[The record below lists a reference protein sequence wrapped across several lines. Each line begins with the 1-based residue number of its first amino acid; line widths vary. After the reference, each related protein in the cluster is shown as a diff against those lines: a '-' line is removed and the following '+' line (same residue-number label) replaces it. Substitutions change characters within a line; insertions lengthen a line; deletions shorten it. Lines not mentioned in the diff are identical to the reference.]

1 MENYQEIIAIKEQ
14 LLELSKAI
22 LNTNDQLSFQSLVLP
37 AINQLIKFSS
47 LLIIVDD
54 QSTDPR
60 RSMLLSMDKEQVPIP
75 EDSRQNEQA
84 NKSSEDEI
92 IFQVLQSKQPMIWS
106 MSELMKMEQRPVFLT
121 RHRINQIKTIMA
133 VPFFKESGT
142 KGAIFFLRGNADA
155 FSPAE
160 VNLSVEIA
168 SLISCNITSIIDAE
182 NRKIK
187 KHINALTNSFLTDSV
202 SVSNKS
208 ELIGLMKK
216 AFKEFSFIEAA
227 GLLLVENNEEKIT
240 LHLVKQAPGNLFGKD
255 WSNPEAAE
263 ITPTMPL
270 YNLVTGL
277 QRSSAYA
284 YEEILKLGKTQSF
297 LLPLPVHSHKEFE
310 IFPFFYDGEIIGALL
325 YITAPTI
332 DKNIYRENR
341 DLIFFQLSLLLR
353 EIATLERQE
362 KLKNELNIL
371 KRMQEDETRREGL
384 KKEDFHNYIIGNS
397 PEMSGLF
404 QLLTKVARTE
414 SSVLILGETGTG
426 KELIAHAVHQSSLRK
441 EQPFIKV
448 NCATLPAN
456 LIESE
461 LFGHERGSFTGAFE
475 RKIGKFEQ
483 ANNGTLFLDEIGEL
497 PLNLQTKLLRALQ
510 EKEIERIGGK
520 HTIKIDIRIIA
531 ATNRDLFQ
539 DIQSG
544 SFRSDLYFR
553 LNVFPLH
560 LPPLRERKEDIP
572 LLVKY
577 FADKYGRR
585 SKYAKYFSSNAMK
598 QLFAYNWPGNVRE
611 LEHLIQRSVVLSKG
625 KVINEIFLPHANK
638 GGLNTPLVNAE
649 VKTIEEVE
657 REHILKVLKMVN
669 GKVSGIGGAAE
680 MLKIPATTLSSKI
693 LKLKIKKSFLDQSD
707 DQ

>member
-1 MENYQEIIAIKEQ
+1 MENYQEIISVKER

-22 LNTNDQLSFQSLVLP
+22 LKANNETSFQSLVLP
-37 AINQLIKFSS
+37 VINQLIKISGILVVAREENTDSRKSMFLS
-47 LLIIVDD
+47 L
-54 QSTDPR
+54 
-60 RSMLLSMDKEQVPIP
+60 DKTRLPIP
-75 EDSRQNEQA
+75 EDSRQGEHMR
-84 NKSSEDEI
+84 KSSEEEI
-92 IFQVLQSKQPMIWS
+92 ILQVLQSKQPIIWS
-106 MSELMKMEQRPVFLT
+106 MSELMKMEQRPAFLT
-121 RHRINQIKTIMA
+121 RLRINQTKTIMA
-133 VPFFKESGT
+133 VPFFRESGT
-142 KGAIFFLRGNADA
+142 EGAVFFLSEKTETFN
-155 FSPAE
+155 PAE
-160 VNLSVEIA
+160 IDLSQEIA
-168 SLISCNITSIIDAE
+168 EFISYNIIDIIDSE

-187 KHINALTNSFLTDSV
+187 SQINALTNSFLTNSMSV
-202 SVSNKS
+202 NNKT
-208 ELIGLMKK
+208 ELLTLMKK
-216 AFKEFSFIEAA
+216 SFKEIPFIDGA
-227 GLLLVENNEEKIT
+227 GLLLFEDNDEKIT
-240 LHLVKQAPGNLFGKD
+240 LNLIKQAPGNLFGKE
-255 WSNPEAAE
+255 WSNFEGPE
-263 ITPTMPL
+263 INRNTPL
-270 YNLVTGL
+270 YDLITGL
-277 QRSSAYA
+277 QTSSTYA

-297 LLPLPVHSHKEFE
+297 LLPLPIYNHRELE
-310 IFPFFYDGEIIGALL
+310 IFPFFYEEKIIGALFYL
-325 YITAPTI
+325 ISPTV
-332 DKNIYRENR
+332 DESIYREDR
-341 DLIFFQLSLLLR
+341 DLILARLNLLFR
-353 EIATLERQE
+353 EILTIEQGE

-371 KRMQEDETRREGL
+371 KRMMEVESQQESL
-384 KKEDFHNYIIGNS
+384 KKNDFHNYIIGKS
-397 PEMSGLF
+397 PEMTGIF
-404 QLLTKVARTE
+404 QLLTKVAGTE

-426 KELIAHAVHQSSLRK
+426 KELVAHAVHENSQRK

-483 ANNGTLFLDEIGEL
+483 ANNGTLFLDEVGEL

-520 HTIKIDIRIIA
+520 NTIKIDIRIIA

-539 DIQSG
+539 AIQSG

-577 FADKYGRR
+577 FADKYGKR
-585 SKYAKYFSSNAMK
+585 SKSAKYFSSNAMK
-598 QLFAYNWPGNVRE
+598 QLIAYNWPGNVRE

-625 KVINEIFLPHANK
+625 QVINEIYLPLAIK
-638 GGLNTPLVNAE
+638 GELNTPLINTD
-649 VKTIEEVE
+649 VKTLEEVE

-693 LKLKIKKSFLDQSD
+693 IKLKIKKSFLDQTD
-707 DQ
+707 DL